1 MYLQFGDIDSDGVV
15 EIGLTNPLHE
25 GGWDKEYLNN
35 HYLNNVKVIELREN
49 FPVDEKLTE
58 LYVSKMLIK

>member
-1 MYLQFGDIDSDGVV
+1 M
-15 EIGLTNPLHE
+15 HE